1 VRLPS
6 SQKRDRLASHV
17 NIGTSVLEEHALSF
31 SGMKS
36 YLKYT
41 GGYFNQ
47 AMMTI
52 FGHMEKEHRKVE
64 KLNEGL
70 HNLCFKFS
78 RQVMQSIRVRGWS
91 R

>member
-1 VRLPS
+1 M
-6 SQKRDRLASHV
+6 
-17 NIGTSVLEEHALSF
+17 LSF

-41 GGYFNQ
+41 GGYFNKVLR
-47 AMMTI
+47 AI

-70 HNLCFKFS
+70 HNLCFQFS
-78 RQVMQSIRVRGWS
+78 RQVMQSRRVRRWV